1 MLCYWLGSLVFVF
14 SLPNF
19 FCFIGLWVGLV
30 FGIDYLVLGIFSIF
44 PRRRCPPNFLLFG
57 WLVGLVVR
65 ACHYLSCVFLTTLL
79 STFSRP
85 KTNRWQMTRMK
96 NTKDK
101 IRIHFWLAIFL
112 PHSTLTLPIPHC
124 QPNKNKEDCMM
135 RNTRVLKWFNPK
147 RLNPLLNILTTI
159 LVYESLDISHDCF
172 GNLSIQS

>member
-1 MLCYWLGSLVFVF
+1 MLCYWLGSFVFVFF

-19 FCFIGLWVGLV
+19 FHWLGVRA
-30 FGIDYLVLGIFSIF
+30 GIWYWLFSTWYFSIF